1 MNKILVTGGAGF
13 IGINFVKYMLDVSN
27 AQIIVVD
34 KFTYASNSHE
44 LVNVMKTPTYCV
56 DISDKEDLEQVFK
69 EHHFSCIVHFAA
81 ESHVDRSIKDCS
93 PFVQSNIIGT
103 INLLDLALKYNVKK
117 FIQIS
122 TDEVFGEVVYPRK
135 FNEFSNINP
144 RNPYS
149 ASKAAAEHFVMSY
162 GNTYKLPYIII
173 NSSNN
178 YGPWQ
183 HSEKFIPL
191 TISRIMQKKKIPVYG
206 TGSQVRDWIYVKD
219 AVEAIYLIM
228 QNGQIHQRYCIGG
241 ENEIRNIDLVRHIL
255 AKMNADESLIE
266 YVNDRPGHDARY
278 SMSIDTMKTE
288 FDWKP
293 RHSLVEGLDETIEWM
308 KNHENRIQL
317 Q

>member
-1 MNKILVTGGAGF
+1 MKKILVTGGAGF
-13 IGINFVKYMLDVSN
+13 IGINFVKYMTDVSN
-27 AQIIVVD
+27 AQIVVVD
-34 KFTYASNSHE
+34 KFTYASNSDE
-44 LVNVMKTPTYCV
+44 LVNVMKIPTYCV
-56 DISDKEDLEQVFK
+56 DISDKQDLEEVFK
-69 EHHFSCIVHFAA
+69 ENQFSCIVHFAA

-103 INLLDLALKYNVKK
+103 INLLDLALKYKVEK
-117 FIQIS
+117 FVQIS
-122 TDEVFGEVVYPRK
+122 TDEVFGEVPYPGK
-135 FNEFSNINP
+135 FNEYSNICP

-149 ASKAAAEHFVMSY
+149 ASKAAAEHFVEAY

-183 HSEKFIPL
+183 NAEKFIPL
-191 TISRIMQKKKIPVYG
+191 TISRIMKNQKIPVYG

-228 QNGQIHQRYCIGG
+228 QNGQMQQRYCIGG

-255 AKMNADESLIE
+255 MKMGADESLIE

-278 SMSIDTMKTE
+278 SMSIDIVKSE
-288 FDWKP
+288 LKWSP
-293 RHSLVEGLDETIEWM
+293 RYSLSEGLDETIKWM
-308 KNHENRIQL
+308 KKNEDRI
-317 Q
+317 